1 MEWLEVKITF
11 EDNTI
16 NRSGLV
22 ETVSNILVV
31 AGVETF
37 TVEDYSDM
45 EETLSQGG
53 LFYDY
58 IEQSLLDSKD
68 DMPIIRA
75 YLPTNSQGEEIFK
88 DMTDALNRLSKNDK
102 TYSSLTYVVNNV
114 KEEDWENSWKAYF
127 KPFKVGRKLLVK
139 PSWENI
145 DSDDGRKVIEIDP
158 SSSFGSGTHST
169 TRLCLCAI
177 EKAIN
182 SGEKVLDMGCGSGI
196 LGIAALLL
204 GAKELTAVDIDENAA
219 RIAKENLE
227 KNNFELSKYK
237 VVWGDV
243 LSNEA
248 FAQSIGNDYDLICA
262 NIVAGIIIM
271 LSDWFFKI
279 LKTGGHLIASGI
291 ITERGA
297 EVKEA
302 LEKSG
307 FKVKSVNEEE
317 GWLAYLLEK

>member
-88 DMTDALNRLSKNDK
+88 DMTDALNRLSKDDE

-182 SGEKVLDMGCGSGI
+182 GGEKVLDMGCGSGI

-204 GAKELTAVDIDENAA
+204 GAKELTAVDIDENAT

-227 KNNFELSKYK
+227 KNNFEPSKYK

-248 FAQSIGNDYDLICA
+248 FAQSIGDDYDLICA

-271 LSDWFFKI
+271 LSDWFYKI

-297 EVKEA
+297 EVKQA